1 MWHHR
6 VGENQ
11 PAPLIL
17 TLGPDPGATLTMY
30 MLLGAIAVRFFGRN
44 VDASCNLNWRT
55 HANPTISFVVSL
67 FPAVD
72 CLSVFPINAL
82 FLSNNLMS
90 IAFGD
95 KWRSGGVRRRVRVGS
110 RLLCILPPFA
120 CALAFPSLA
129 KALDFTGLVGI
140 ALAYIVTP
148 ALHLTSLHMCRAR
161 WGGQA
166 FDAAEAEAGFATR
179 LSRPNLVI
187 GMGASGTLLLFFC
200 VGNGLVNG
208 F

>member
-120 CALAFPSLA
+120 CALSPCQSWILI
-129 KALDFTGLVGI
+129 TSHTVG
-140 ALAYIVTP
+140 
-148 ALHLTSLHMCRAR
+148 
-161 WGGQA
+161 WGGQW
-166 FDAAEAEAGFATR
+166 
-179 LSRPNLVI
+179 
-187 GMGASGTLLLFFC
+187 TLLKKQWREHNVRMFMME
-200 VGNGLVNG
+200 
-208 F
+208 